1 MSYVYGE
8 REVSNPK
15 VRSKK
20 TSRDRRGTGQRQ
32 DLAIADHGLEPC
44 EWVIQD
50 TQRDL
55 PEDQTGRGT
64 KTVCFSVTSSSL
76 AARGKDD

>member
-15 VRSKK
+15 ARSKK

-32 DLAIADHGLEPC
+32 DLAIADHGLEPY

-55 PEDQTGRGT
+55 PEDQTRRGT
-64 KTVCFSVTSSSL
+64 NSL
-76 AARGKDD
+76 FFCR